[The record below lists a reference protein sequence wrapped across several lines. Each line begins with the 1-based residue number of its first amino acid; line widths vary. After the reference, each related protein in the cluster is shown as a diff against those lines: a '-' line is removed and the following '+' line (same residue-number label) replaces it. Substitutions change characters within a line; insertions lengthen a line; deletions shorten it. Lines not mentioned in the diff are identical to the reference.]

1 MHKGWNRIR
10 WYLGTGNQTRQNA
23 QRDIMNKVTKERTE
37 YMSVYF
43 SCSSL
48 RFFFFTYTLFS
59 MTPAHGDIT
68 REQSLGVYVRTVEAS
83 GWV

>member
-48 RFFFFTYTLFS
+48 RFFVFFYLHFVQHDS
-59 MTPAHGDIT
+59 CT
-68 REQSLGVYVRTVEAS
+68 RGHNKRTEFRGLCENS
-83 GWV
+83 GS